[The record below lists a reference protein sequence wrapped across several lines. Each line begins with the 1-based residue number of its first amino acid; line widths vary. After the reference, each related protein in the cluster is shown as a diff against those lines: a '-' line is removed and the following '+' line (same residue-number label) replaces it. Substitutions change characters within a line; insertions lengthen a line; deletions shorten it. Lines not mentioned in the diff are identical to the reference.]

1 MNRTSRVLS
10 ASAVLAA
17 ATLLSVAPVAAQNWK
32 AAPFY
37 ETLNLTA
44 GFMPDPVS
52 RSLQA
57 GGVDS
62 NSIDGTGCAGFINAE
77 RPDYDLNYTAGS
89 SSLYIYA
96 RSGSD
101 ITLLVNDPSGSWHCS
116 DDWDGTDPMIHFESP
131 SSGNYNVWVG
141 TYSSGQTQDA
151 TLYFTEMDPSG
162 SVEEMPDVSA
172 VPVYETITLSSG
184 FMPDPVSRSLQAGG
198 GSPNPVSGPGCLG
211 YINLD
216 APDFDLNYTAGSP
229 PLYIYAR
236 SESDITLLVN
246 DPSGSWH
253 CSDDWDGTDPM
264 IHFESPS
271 SGNYN
276 VWVGTYSSGQTRDA
290 TLHFSEIAPSGSDR
304 GFGEGMPDISAA
316 PVYETITL
324 SSGFTPDPV
333 SRSLQAGGGS
343 ANPVSGPDC
352 RGYINLDAPDFDLNY
367 TAGSLPL
374 YISAESDAD
383 ITLLVNDANGTWHC
397 SDDWDGTN
405 PMIHLPD
412 PPSGNYNIWVGTYA
426 SGELQE
432 ATLHLSEVSPK

>member
-1 MNRTSRVLS
+1 VEIVLNRTSRVLS

-101 ITLLVNDPSGSWHCS
+101 ITLLVNDPSGSWDCS

-246 DPSGSWH
+246 DPS
-253 CSDDWDGTDPM
+253 
-264 IHFESPS
+264 ELQR
-271 SGNYN
+271 
-276 VWVGTYSSGQTRDA
+276 VGGHV
-290 TLHFSEIAPSGSDR
+290 L
-304 GFGEGMPDISAA
+304 FG
-316 PVYETITL
+316 
-324 SSGFTPDPV
+324 PDPGCHAPLLGDRALGV
-333 SRSLQAGGGS
+333 RPGLRRGDARYLGS
-343 ANPVSGPDC
+343 TGLRDHHVVQ
-352 RGYINLDAPDFDLNY
+352 RVH
-367 TAGSLPL
+367 AGSGVALTPGGRGLGQPGFRSRLPGVHQSGCAGL
-374 YISAESDAD
+374 RPELHGGIASA
-383 ITLLVNDANGTWHC
+383 
-397 SDDWDGTN
+397 
-405 PMIHLPD
+405 
-412 PPSGNYNIWVGTYA
+412 
-426 SGELQE
+426 
-432 ATLHLSEVSPK
+432 LHLRSI